1 MKKFLKDKIAKVRKT
16 KTEEEDRPS
25 RITNETV
32 AEHREQIL
40 AGGRKFKYPIQVAKH
55 RLVLISLAVGI
66 ATVAFLILVGWQQ
79 LYLAQNTSKF
89 MYRLTQLVP
98 VTVASVDGEPVRFSE
113 FLKKYRSSIHALQQ
127 QNSINLRTADGKRQ
141 ADYIKRTQLDTVEKD
156 TYAVK
161 LARENKLTVAN
172 EEVDAFINKDLASK
186 SVSLEA
192 YEKTVLTS
200 FYDWTLADYRE
211 VVRTELLKRKVSF
224 KLDTAAEKEIQT
236 IEKRVRAG
244 EDFATV
250 AKAASDDVAT
260 KEAGGDVGELAID
273 NQDSDGLIA
282 AAKGMTVG
290 QVSAP
295 IQGTNAYYII
305 KLTAKTDAVVHYS
318 QIKVDLTVFDKKFSD
333 IKKAGKIKESIKVE
347 RN

>member
-1 MKKFLKDKIAKVRKT
+1 MKKFLKEKLQKVRKQ
-16 KTEEEDRPS
+16 EEEDRPS

-40 AGGRKFKYPIQVAKH
+40 AGGRRFKYPIQVAKH
-55 RLVLISLAVGI
+55 RLVIMSVAIGI
-66 ATVAFLILVGWQQ
+66 VTVAVLILIGWQQ

-89 MYRLTQLVP
+89 MYRLTQLIPVP
-98 VTVASVDGEPVRFSE
+98 VATVDGEAVRYSD

-161 LARENKLTVAN
+161 LARENKVVVTN
-172 EEVDAFINKDLASK
+172 EEVDVFINKDLASK

-192 YEKTVLTS
+192 YEKTVLSS

-224 KLDTAAEKEIQT
+224 HIDTAAKKETQAIQ
-236 IEKRVRAG
+236 KRLVGG

-250 AKAASDDVAT
+250 AKAVSDDIGT
-260 KEAGGDVGELAID
+260 KDAGGDVGELPLD
-273 NQDSDGLIA
+273 NQDSNGLIA
-282 AAKGMTVG
+282 AAKGMNVG
-290 QVSAP
+290 QLSVP
-295 IQGTNAYYII
+295 IEGTDGYYLI
-305 KLTAKTDAVVHYS
+305 KLIAKTDTAVHYS
-318 QIKVDLTVFDKKFSD
+318 QIKVDLTEFDKKFD
-333 IKKAGKIKESIKVE
+333 GVKKANKIKEHIKVE
-347 RN
+347 RS

>member
-1 MKKFLKDKIAKVRKT
+1 MKKFLKEKLNKVRKQ
-16 KTEEEDRPS
+16 EEEDRPS

-40 AGGRKFKYPIQVAKH
+40 AGGRRFKYPIQVAKH
-55 RLVLISLAVGI
+55 KLVIVSVAIGI
-66 ATVAFLILVGWQQ
+66 ATVAVLILVGWQQ

-89 MYRLTQLVP
+89 MYRLTQLIPVP
-98 VTVASVDGEPVRFSE
+98 VASVDGEAVRYSD

-161 LARENKLTVAN
+161 LARENNVTVTN
-172 EEVDAFINKDLASK
+172 KEVDDFINKDLASK

-192 YEKTVLTS
+192 YEKTVLAS

-211 VVRTELLKRKVSF
+211 VVRVELLKRRVSF
-224 KLDTAAEKEIQT
+224 KIDAEAQKEVRA
-236 IEKRVRAG
+236 IEKRLFAG
-244 EDFATV
+244 EDFAAV
-250 AKAASDDVAT
+250 AKQVSDDVTT
-260 KEAGGDVGELAID
+260 KEAGGDVGDLPLD
-273 NQDSDGLIA
+273 NQDSNGLIA
-282 AAKGMTVG
+282 AAKNMKVG

-295 IQGTNAYYII
+295 ILGTDGYYLI
-305 KLTAKTDAVVHYS
+305 KLIARTDTSVHYS
-318 QIKVDLTVFDKKFSD
+318 QIKVDLTEFDKKFD
-333 IKKAGKIKESIKVE
+333 AVKKTGKIKEHIKVE
-347 RN
+347 R

>member
-1 MKKFLKDKIAKVRKT
+1 MKKFLIEKLKKARNQ
-16 KTEEEDRPS
+16 TEDEDRPS

-55 RLVLISLAVGI
+55 KLVIVSIAIGI
-66 ATVAFLILVGWQQ
+66 VTVALLIVVGWQQ

-89 MYRLTQLVP
+89 MYRLTQLIP
-98 VTVASVDGEPVRFSE
+98 VTVASVDGEGVRYSD

-161 LARENKLTVAN
+161 LARENKINVTN
-172 EEVDAFINKDLASK
+172 EEVDSFINKDLASK

-192 YEKTVLTS
+192 YEKTVLSS

-211 VVRTELLKRKVSF
+211 VVRIELLKRKVSF
-224 KLDTAAEKEIQT
+224 KIDTAAESKIGA
-236 IEKRVRAG
+236 IEKRLQTG

-250 AKAASDDVAT
+250 AKQISDDVTT
-260 KEAGGDVGELAID
+260 KDVGGDVGELPLD
-273 NQDSDGLIA
+273 NQDSHGLIA
-282 AAKGMTVG
+282 AAKGMSVG
-290 QVSAP
+290 SISAP
-295 IQGTNAYYII
+295 IQGTDGYYII
-305 KLTAKTDAVVHYS
+305 KLIARTDTAVHYA
-318 QIKVDLTVFDKKFSD
+318 QIKVDLTAFNKKFD
-333 IKKAGKIKESIKVE
+333 EVKKAGKIQEHIKVE
-347 RN
+347 RS

>member
-1 MKKFLKDKIAKVRKT
+1 MKKFLQQKIKRVRKQ
-16 KTEEEDRPS
+16 EEEDRPS

-40 AGGRKFKYPIQVAKH
+40 AGGRRFKYPIQVAKH
-55 RLVLISLAVGI
+55 KLVIISISIGI
-66 ATVAFLILVGWQQ
+66 VTVVLLILLGWQQ

-89 MYRLTQLVP
+89 MYRLTQLIPVP
-98 VTVASVDGEPVRFSE
+98 VAAVDSEPVRYSD

-156 TYAVK
+156 AYAVK
-161 LARENKLTVAN
+161 LARENKVTVTN

-192 YEKTVLTS
+192 YEKTVLSS

-211 VVRTELLKRKVSF
+211 VVRVELLKRKVSF
-224 KLDTAAEKEIQT
+224 QIDQAAQKEVRA
-236 IEKRVRAG
+236 IEKRLMDG

-250 AKAASDDVAT
+250 AKQVSDDVTT
-260 KEAGGDVGELAID
+260 KEVGGDVGELPLD
-273 NQDSDGLIA
+273 NQDSNGLIT
-282 AAKGMTVG
+282 AAKGMSIG
-290 QVSAP
+290 QVSGP
-295 IQGTNAYYII
+295 IQGTDGYYVI
-305 KLTAKTDAVVHYS
+305 KLVAKTDTAVRYS
-318 QIKVDLTVFDKKFSD
+318 QVKVDLTEFDRRFD
-333 IKKAGKIKESIKVE
+333 AVKKAGKIKEHIKVE
-347 RN
+347 RG

>member
-1 MKKFLKDKIAKVRKT
+1 MKKYLEKLKKPKQ
-16 KTEEEDRPS
+16 TEEERPS

-55 RLVLISLAVGI
+55 RLVIMSVVIGI
-66 ATVAFLILVGWQQ
+66 ASVAVLVLIGYQQ
-79 LYLAQNTSKF
+79 LYMSQNTSKF
-89 MYRLTQLVP
+89 MYRLTQLIPVP
-98 VTVASVDGEPVRFSE
+98 VATVDQEPVRYSD

-127 QNSINLRTADGKRQ
+127 QNSINLRTSDGKRQ

-161 LARENKLTVAN
+161 LAREKGISVNDA
-172 EEVDAFINKDLASK
+172 EVDGFINKDLASK

-192 YEKTVLTS
+192 YEKTVLNS

-224 KLDTAAEKEIQT
+224 NIDQAARDKMDAIQ
-236 IEKRVRAG
+236 KRLAAN

-250 AKAASDDVAT
+250 AKQVSDDVAT
-260 KEAGGDVGELAID
+260 KEAGGDVGDLPLD
-273 NQDSDGLIA
+273 NQDSNGLIA
-282 AAKGMTVG
+282 AAKNMNVG
-290 QVSAP
+290 QLSPP
-295 IQGTNAYYII
+295 IEGTDGYYVI
-305 KLTAKTDAVVHYS
+305 KLIAKSDTTVHFS
-318 QIKVDLTVFDKKFSD
+318 QIKVELTELNKRFDAVKKS
-333 IKKAGKIKESIKVE
+333 GKIKEYIKVD
-347 RN
+347 RA

>member
-1 MKKFLKDKIAKVRKT
+1 MKKFLKEKIQKVRKQ
-16 KTEEEDRPS
+16 EEEDRPS

-40 AGGRKFKYPIQVAKH
+40 AGGRRFKYPIQVAKH
-55 RLVLISLAVGI
+55 RLVIVSVLIGI
-66 ATVAFLILVGWQQ
+66 VTLILLVLVGYQQ
-79 LYLAQNTSKF
+79 LYMAQNTSKF
-89 MYRLTQLVP
+89 MYRLTQLIPVP
-98 VTVASVDGEPVRFSE
+98 VASVDGEAVRYSD

-161 LARENKLTVAN
+161 LAREEKIVVTN
-172 EEVDAFINKDLASK
+172 EEIDAFINKDLASK

-192 YEKTVLTS
+192 YEKTVLSS

-224 KLDTAAEKEIQT
+224 KIDSAAEKEIRDV
-236 IEKRVRAG
+236 ERRVQGG
-244 EDFATV
+244 EDFAAV
-250 AKAASDDVAT
+250 AKQVSDDVTT
-260 KEAGGDVGELAID
+260 KDTGGDVGELPLD
-273 NQDSDGLIA
+273 NQDSNGLIA
-282 AAKGMTVG
+282 AAKGMSVG

-295 IQGTNAYYII
+295 IQGTDGYYII
-305 KLTAKTDAVVHYS
+305 KLVARTDTAVHYS
-318 QIKVDLTVFDKKFSD
+318 QIKVDLTEFDKKFD
-333 IKKAGKIKESIKVE
+333 AVKKAGKIKEHIKVE
-347 RN
+347 RT

>member
-1 MKKFLKDKIAKVRKT
+1 MKKFLKEKLKKVRKN
-16 KTEEEDRPS
+16 EEEDRPS

-40 AGGRKFKYPIQVAKH
+40 AGGRRFKYPIQVAKH
-55 RLVLISLAVGI
+55 RLVIMSVAIGI
-66 ATVAFLILVGWQQ
+66 ITVAVLVLVGWQQ

-89 MYRLTQLVP
+89 MYRFTQLIPVP
-98 VTVASVDGEPVRFSE
+98 VATVDGEAVRYSD

-156 TYAVK
+156 AYAVK
-161 LARENKLTVAN
+161 LARENNVTVTGK
-172 EEVDAFINKDLASK
+172 EVDAFINKDLESK

-192 YEKTVLTS
+192 YEKTVLAS

-211 VVRTELLKRKVSF
+211 VVRVELLKRRVSF
-224 KLDTAAEKEIQT
+224 KIDTDAQKEIRA
-236 IEKRVRAG
+236 IEKRLFAG

-250 AKAASDDVAT
+250 AKQVSDDVTT
-260 KEAGGDVGELAID
+260 KDAGGDVGDLPLD
-273 NQDSDGLIA
+273 NQDSNGLIA

-295 IQGTNAYYII
+295 IQGTDGYYLI
-305 KLTAKTDAVVHYS
+305 KLIARTDTSVHYS
-318 QIKVDLTVFDKKFSD
+318 QIKVELTEFNKKFD
-333 IKKAGKIKESIKVE
+333 AVKKAGKIKEHIKVD
-347 RN
+347 R

>member
-1 MKKFLKDKIAKVRKT
+1 MKKFLKNKIKKVRGIED
-16 KTEEEDRPS
+16 EEQRPA

-40 AGGRKFKYPIQVAKH
+40 AGGRKFKYPIQYAKH
-55 RLVLISLAVGI
+55 RLVIVSVTIGLV
-66 ATVAFLILVGWQQ
+66 TVALLILLAWQQ

-98 VTVASVDGEPVRFSE
+98 VSVASVDGESVRYSD

-156 TYAVK
+156 TYALK
-161 LARENKLTVAN
+161 LARENKVTVTGK
-172 EEVDAFINKDLASK
+172 EVNDFINKDLTSK

-192 YEKTVLTS
+192 YEKTVLSS

-211 VVRTELLKRKVSF
+211 VVRAELLKRKVSF
-224 KLDTAAEKEIQT
+224 KIDATATTKVRAIQT
-236 IEKRVRAG
+236 RLTT

-250 AKAASDDVAT
+250 AKEVSEDVST
-260 KEAGGDVGELAID
+260 KEAGGDVGALPLD
-273 NQDSDGLIA
+273 NQDSNGLIA
-282 AAKGMTVG
+282 AAKKLKPG
-290 QVSAP
+290 QVSSA
-295 IQGTNAYYII
+295 IMGTDGYYII
-305 KLTAKTDAVVHYS
+305 KLTSLTDAAVHYS
-318 QIKVDLTVFDKKFSD
+318 QIKVDLTAFNKKFED
-333 IKKAGKIKESIKVE
+333 VKKAGKIKEHIKVE
-347 RN
+347 RD